1 MEELLGLKEATGRL
15 NNGIADLLAN
25 PYIGYIGLNEDEFQ
39 ELSQKNQE
47 LQLFQAIENKKKYA
61 IMVGSHRKEKGVTPI
76 TRDLIVNSLKYIAQ
90 NPFSSQ
96 EDLVQGLLDLGCN
109 FYGTD
114 ILKTFGD
121 NPNYFLFNAANIIID
136 IRDSELARAV
146 YAKRFLTEDTYNSIF
161 QLIRFITH
169 DESYTKENLGLSSNA
184 RRKMTP

>member
-1 MEELLGLKEATGRL
+1 MKESLGLKEATGML

-47 LQLFQAIENKKKYA
+47 LQMLQAIENRKKYA
-61 IMVGSHRKEKGVTPI
+61 EMVGIHRKDKGVTPI
-76 TRDLIVNSLKYIAQ
+76 TPDLIVNSLKYIAQ

-96 EDLVQGLLDLGCN
+96 EDLVKGLLDLGCN

-114 ILKTFGD
+114 ILKTFD
-121 NPNYFLFNAANIIID
+121 DRLNYILFNAANIIVD
-136 IRDSELARAV
+136 IRDSELAREV

-161 QLIRFITH
+161 QLIRYITH
-169 DESYTKENLGLSSNA
+169 DESYTKENLELSSNA
-184 RRKMTP
+184 RKMTP